1 MPSSLITTQFN
12 NVTFSTDD
20 NTSAVKNDLIKSF
33 EKMKNLV
40 TFFIAE
46 DSWAVNILMSINY

>member
-1 MPSSLITTQFN
+1 MPSSLVTSQFT

-33 EKMKNLV
+33 KKMKNLV
-40 TFFIAE
+40 AYFITDE
-46 DSWAVNILMSINY
+46 LWAAT